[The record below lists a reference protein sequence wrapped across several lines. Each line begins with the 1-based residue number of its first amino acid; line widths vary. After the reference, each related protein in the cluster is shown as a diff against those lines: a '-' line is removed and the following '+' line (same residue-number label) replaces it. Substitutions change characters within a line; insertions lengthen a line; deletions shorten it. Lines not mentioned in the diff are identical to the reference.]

1 MIHLDTNPGKI
12 LERIFQ
18 DYLGTCG
25 VIPGENLEQ
34 EQLPKSYMIL
44 HDVSGILTRTDK
56 ISRGKIWEDYAE
68 KSEKIFW
75 NFVVVAWIT
84 W

>member
-1 MIHLDTNPGKI
+1 VSAIPQSGYPGKI

-68 KSEKIFW
+68 KSEKIF
-75 NFVVVAWIT
+75 
-84 W
+84 